1 MSKAKKSKKDSV
13 EYDIEKI
20 HLFLNKEQSKVFVRV
35 SWNGRPAKDEV
46 RSCWMKDGELKLGKG
61 IALSPADITSLY
73 DFLDT
78 VGVDFEPPAED
89 EPEGVDFD
97 EIFRSSEGIM
107 EKREQGYRTENG
119 FIRLTRRDRKLG
131 GV

>member
-1 MSKAKKSKKDSV
+1 MAKKTKKDSV
-13 EYDIEKI
+13 EYTIEKI
-20 HLFLNKEQSKVFVRV
+20 HMFLNDEKTKVYARV

-61 IALSPADITSLY
+61 IAISPADITSLY

-78 VGVDFEPPAED
+78 VGEDFESSTED
-89 EPEGVDFD
+89 DEDEGVDFA

-119 FIRLTRRDRKLG
+119 FIKLTRRQ
-131 GV
+131 